1 MDNSVIKN
9 DREIFQKE
17 QDELLYA
24 ILDARFFQPWKRK
37 TYPQRD
43 TVPKGSLELFITPTC
58 NQNCEYCYLQKYSG
72 LYPSEY
78 NNKETITKNL
88 RHLLDWCIEEDFFL
102 PNLDLFSGEIWH
114 TSFGLEI
121 LDIVYEYVTQK
132 GLICS
137 TITIPTNGTF
147 IHDKKQ
153 TIEIQNRI
161 DAFKEIGCKVV
172 ISISIDGKYIED
184 MERPRYAES
193 QIRDDKFYDDLFTFA
208 KHNEYGFHPMLS
220 AQSAKHWKK
229 NFQWWLM
236 MLKKYDMPME
246 RLMLLEVRNDDWTD
260 ECIAEYKEFLR
271 YLLDLTL
278 KYHDNKIETV
288 VNDLFLYNQ
297 VYETEEG
304 KDNLLWG
311 ESMPYI
317 PITLSETKG
326 FYGCTVSTHM
336 TVRLGDLAICPC
348 HRTAYNKYLYGYFK
362 QDENGKIIGVKANNP
377 QIAINI
383 LMLDNRK
390 VVLGCDS
397 CIFKDVCLGTCKGQS
412 IESHNDPFYN
422 DPKVCNFLYQK
433 YSTIYDLY
441 EEKGIMDWL
450 EKNLTKYHTSYP
462 IWAKFLDTW
471 KKLKKERK
479 DAELAEFRQNFYRDC
494 CRNGD

>member
-1 MDNSVIKN
+1 
-9 DREIFQKE
+9 
-17 QDELLYA
+17 
-24 ILDARFFQPWKRK
+24 
-37 TYPQRD
+37 
-43 TVPKGSLELFITPTC
+43 
-58 NQNCEYCYLQKYSG
+58 
-72 LYPSEY
+72 
-78 NNKETITKNL
+78 
-88 RHLLDWCIEEDFFL
+88 
-102 PNLDLFSGEIWH
+102 
-114 TSFGLEI
+114 
-121 LDIVYEYVTQK
+121 
-132 GLICS
+132 
-137 TITIPTNGTF
+137 
-147 IHDKKQ
+147 
-153 TIEIQNRI
+153 
-161 DAFKEIGCKVV
+161 
-172 ISISIDGKYIED
+172 
-184 MERPRYAES
+184 
-193 QIRDDKFYDDLFTFA
+193 
-208 KHNEYGFHPMLS
+208 
-220 AQSAKHWKK
+220 
-229 NFQWWLM
+229 